1 MCQIWHKNNILSIIR
16 FSVIFIQQTLN
27 THLYIFC
34 ATVLYTAKFQNHGAL
49 ITPLKTARCALFFLS
64 RLATIWQQDSVL
76 AFVLQELERFSGPSI
91 IFLLQI
97 RGSNNLFALQNWSMT
112 SLVVIK
118 QMYVKT
124 ESVLQRDY
132 FFIYTEKH
140 HVSAENSK
148 EHMHDD
154 YSIFTVAQP
163 DDFIRFF

>member
-1 MCQIWHKNNILSIIR
+1 
-16 FSVIFIQQTLN
+16 
-27 THLYIFC
+27 
-34 ATVLYTAKFQNHGAL
+34 
-49 ITPLKTARCALFFLS
+49 
-64 RLATIWQQDSVL
+64 
-76 AFVLQELERFSGPSI
+76 
-91 IFLLQI
+91 
-97 RGSNNLFALQNWSMT
+97 MT

-124 ESVLQRDY
+124 ESVLQSDY

-163 DDFIRFF
+163 DDFIRFFLKNTWAGKMDYFQLVALLIG